1 MKLEINKYKIPEGFR
16 ALGFM
21 GKIKNNKKDMALLYS
36 ETVSNAAA
44 VFTTNL
50 VKAACIKRN
59 KEILPISDGIKCVI
73 INSGNANACTGKKG
87 EKDNKT
93 LAEHT
98 ASLLGIE
105 ECRVLTAS
113 TGVIGVKLPLNNML
127 QALTNATPILL
138 SKQSNLKTAANAI
151 LTTDKIEKNCSVKIK
166 INNTDVTISG
176 IAKGSGM
183 IHPNMATML
192 GFIMTDANISKTLLQ
207 NILDDTVNE
216 TFNMISVDGDT
227 STNDMVLLLAN
238 GKAANPKIVEQNN
251 DYSTLKEAILT
262 VSKYL
267 AKSIAKDGEGA
278 SKLIEVE
285 VNSSTGIE
293 DSRKI
298 AKSVISSSLVKTALF
313 GGDPNWG
320 RIIAAMG
327 YSGADF
333 EPEKVSIYFQGSPG
347 YVCVMENGEPHHFDE
362 STAAAI
368 LKEKNIYITITI
380 DNGGY
385 TATAWGCDLSYD
397 YIKINADYHT

>member
-1 MKLEINKYKIPEGFR
+1 MKLNINKYEIPKGFK
-16 ALGFM
+16 ALGFI
-21 GKIKNNKKDMALLYS
+21 GKIKRNKNDMALLYS
-36 ETVSNAAA
+36 ETDTNAAA
-44 VFTTNL
+44 VFTKNL

-59 KEILPISDGIKCVI
+59 KELLANPDSINCVL

-87 EKDNKT
+87 ENDNKT

-98 ASLLGIE
+98 ASLLGIKE
-105 ECRVLTAS
+105 SRVLTAS
-113 TGVIGVKLPLNNML
+113 TGVIGVNLPLDNML
-127 QALTNATPILL
+127 QALTNTAPILM
-138 SKQSNLKTAANAI
+138 SEQSDLKSAASAI
-151 LTTDKIEKNCSVKIK
+151 LTTDKIEKNCSVKIN
-166 INNTDVTISG
+166 INNSDVTISG

-207 NILDDTVNE
+207 TILDETVQD

-238 GKAANPKIVEQNN
+238 GRAGNPKISEQNN
-251 DYSTLKEAILT
+251 DYKKLKEAVFE

-267 AKSIAKDGEGA
+267 AKSIARDGEGA

-285 VNSSTGIE
+285 VNSSTGIK
-293 DSRKI
+293 DSKKI
-298 AKSVISSSLVKTALF
+298 AKSVISSSLVKTAIF

-333 EPEKVSIYFQGSPG
+333 DPEKVSIYFQGAPG
-347 YVCVMENGEPHHFDE
+347 YVCVMEKGEPHHFDKI
-362 STAAAI
+362 TAAAI

-380 DNGGY
+380 DNGEY
-385 TATAWGCDLSYD
+385 TARAWGCDLTYD
-397 YIKINADYHT
+397 YVKINADYHT